1 MLPEAEVE
9 YLYGV
14 TAKERI
20 WYGGISGT
28 WKEIQETSLGI
39 RKAYSC
45 LLRGWV
51 AQWAAICDTA
61 TSSWA
66 SPVLTPAL
74 AAQSLNY

>member
-45 LLRGWV
+45 LLRGW
-51 AQWAAICDTA
+51 WCLPI
-61 TSSWA
+61 
-66 SPVLTPAL
+66 VLGGGKRNPMPKQYL
-74 AAQSLNY
+74 SGNSI